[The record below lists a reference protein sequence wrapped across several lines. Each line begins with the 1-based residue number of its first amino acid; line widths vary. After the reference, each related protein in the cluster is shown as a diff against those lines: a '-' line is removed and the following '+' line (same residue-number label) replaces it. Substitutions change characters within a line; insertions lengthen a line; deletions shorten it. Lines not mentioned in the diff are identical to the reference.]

1 MRPFDAR
8 LPVIHSGVMD
18 ADNFTHALCLRSK
31 GGVPQQTANKL
42 SSRVKGHIKKHQAV
56 SPVTQVSL
64 VKIVIAGEESWAAQG
79 MQERDD
85 FPAILHSRSSEVSTN
100 MSRMDLPGSEQ
111 FTLRSDDVLI
121 EHIHAAC
128 RRLSVFLINALE
140 AKAIA
145 SAMAS

>member
-1 MRPFDAR
+1 
-8 LPVIHSGVMD
+8 
-18 ADNFTHALCLRSK
+18 
-31 GGVPQQTANKL
+31 
-42 SSRVKGHIKKHQAV
+42 
-56 SPVTQVSL
+56 
-64 VKIVIAGEESWAAQG
+64 
-79 MQERDD
+79 
-85 FPAILHSRSSEVSTN
+85 